1 MMNSFTNEDELIDKY
16 LNDQL
21 SESEQK
27 DFNALIQSNS
37 AFKLKVEQM
46 TTILQD
52 LLLQEETN
60 RLKSALNFIETD
72 LHKNDK
78 AFKDEI
84 FQIRKV
90 ADKQTHKKSLFIG
103 AASAIIATSI
113 TLLALIAGGYIVK
126 KQNNAYSELK
136 RDVNILKGT
145 QNAIIKNLSSNN
157 KKKGIN
163 PGNFTATGFALS
175 KDGYIITS
183 YHNVA
188 GSDSIYVNNQ
198 EGDNTK
204 AKFII
209 GDAKLDIA
217 ILQLDNTDLINQN
230 IGFGLSSNHSDLG
243 EKIYTLGYPF
253 DNIVYG
259 EGTLSSQ
266 FGFNGDTTAY
276 QISIPVNPGNSG
288 GPLFDEQGRLI
299 GVIKGKNNIAVGT
312 AYAVKSNE
320 IVKYIESLDDN
331 GIKNSLLSRKNA
343 KHSNGKK
350 TEHIK
355 TLSRLIFQINVY
367 KNN

>member
-1 MMNSFTNEDELIDKY
+1 MNNFTNEDELIDKY
-16 LNDQL
+16 LACQL

-27 DFNALIQSNS
+27 DFNQLLITNS
-37 AFKLKVEQM
+37 AFKIKVEQM
-46 TTILQD
+46 TTIVQD

-60 RLKSALNFIETD
+60 SFKSALNFIETD

-78 AFKDEI
+78 AFKEEI
-84 FQIRKV
+84 FQIRKI
-90 ADKQTHKKSLFIG
+90 ADKKTHKKSLFIG
-103 AASAIIATSI
+103 AASAMIATSI

-145 QNAIIKNLSSNN
+145 QKAIIKNLSSNN
-157 KKKGIN
+157 KKKSIN

-188 GSDSIYVNNQ
+188 GSDSIYVSNQ
-198 EGDNTK
+198 DGDNAK
-204 AKFII
+204 AKFIL

-217 ILQLDNTDLINQN
+217 ILQLENTDLITKN
-230 IGFGLSSNHSDLG
+230 IGFGLSSNNADLG

-266 FGFNGDTTAY
+266 YGFNGDTTAY

-299 GVIKGKNNIAVGT
+299 GIIKGKNNIAVGT

-320 IVKYIESLDDN
+320 IVKYIEALDDN
-331 GIKNSLLSRKNA
+331 EIKSSLLLRKNA
-343 KHSNGKK
+343 KHVNGKR
-350 TEHIK
+350 TDHIK
-355 TLSRLIFQINVY
+355 AISHLIFQINVY